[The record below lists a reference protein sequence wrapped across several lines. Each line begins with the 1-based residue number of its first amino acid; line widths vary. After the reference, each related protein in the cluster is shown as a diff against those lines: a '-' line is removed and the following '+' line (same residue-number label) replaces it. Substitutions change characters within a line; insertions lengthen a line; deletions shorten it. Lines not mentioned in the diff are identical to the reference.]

1 MNYDISIIIAHY
13 LPESLSK
20 KNPLLKKSDVQHKFT
35 KKEIEEYIKC
45 RDDIIYFLETHV
57 KIVHVDEGLIPFDL
71 YPFQKDLIKTI
82 SDNRNVIVKTGRQV
96 GKSTTTLGWLLHY
109 VLFNESKTVGI
120 LANKASTARE
130 LLSRIQIAYQ
140 HLPKYLQQGLKE
152 WNKGSLE
159 LENGSKIIASSTSS
173 SAIRGFSF
181 SCILLDEF
189 AHVQRHIAEEF
200 IRSVYP
206 TISSGKE
213 TKVIIV
219 STPKGFNMFYKYW
232 NDAVNGTNDFKPFK
246 VHWSNVPNRDQG
258 WRKKIE
264 STIGEDAF
272 RQEYEAEFLGSSNT
286 LISYEKLQELSY
298 SDPSYSKSDVDVF
311 EDVNP
316 THSYIITVDVA
327 RGQGIDYS
335 AFTVFDITEIPYKVV
350 AKYRSNLVA
359 PLVFPNIINI
369 IGKKYNDAY
378 ILIEV
383 NDIGSQVSDVL
394 HHDLEYENLFSTAW
408 YGRHGQQLSG
418 FVGGKRDSQ
427 FGVRT
432 TKSMKKIGC
441 SNLKALIEDDKLLVP
456 DYDIISELTT
466 FVSSGD
472 SFSAEEGANDDLVI
486 TLVLFAWL
494 IDQEYFKEL
503 SNQNIRDNLYKNQL
517 SQIEDL
523 TTPFGIINNGLN
535 QQEYEVDTEGNLWTN
550 VE

>member
-1 MNYDISIIIAHY
+1 MSDQY
-13 LPESLSK
+13 LGNS
-20 KNPLLKKSDVQHKFT
+20 LLKKADVQHNFT
-35 KKEIEEYIKC
+35 KEEIEEFIKC
-45 RDDIIYFLETHV
+45 RDDILYFLETYA
-57 KIVHVDEGLIPFDL
+57 KIVHVDEGLIPFKL
-71 YPFQKDLIKTI
+71 YPFQRELINTI
-82 SDNRNVIVKTGRQV
+82 TNNRNVIVKTGRQV

-109 VLFNESKTVGI
+109 VLFNQSKTVGI
-120 LANKASTARE
+120 LANKAATARE

-140 HLPKYLQQGLKE
+140 HLPKFLQQGLKE

-189 AHVQRHIAEEF
+189 AHVQRHIADEF

-219 STPKGFNMFYKYW
+219 STPNGFNMFYKYW
-232 NDAVNGTNDFKPFK
+232 NDAENGTNDFVPFK
-246 VHWSNVPNRDQG
+246 VHWTAVPDRDKK
-258 WRKKIE
+258 WKNKIE
-264 STIGEDAF
+264 STIGSDAF

-286 LISYEKLQELSY
+286 LVSYEKLQEFSY
-298 SDPSYSKSDVDVF
+298 SNPLYTKSDVDVF
-311 EDVNP
+311 EEVIS

-327 RGQGIDYS
+327 RGQGMDYS
-335 AFTVFDITEIPYKVV
+335 AFSVFDITEIPYKIV
-350 AKYRSNLVA
+350 AKYRSNVVA

-441 SNLKALIEDDKLLVP
+441 SNLKALLEDDKLLIP

-466 FVSSGD
+466 FVSKAD
-472 SFSAEEGANDDLVI
+472 SFSAEEGANDDLVM

-494 IDQEYFKEL
+494 VDQQYFKEL
-503 SNQNIRDNLYKNQL
+503 TSQNIRDNLYKNQL
-517 SQIEDL
+517 SELDDL
-523 TTPFGIINNGLN
+523 TTPFGIIDNGLN
-535 QQEYEVDTEGNLWTN
+535 REEYEVDSEGTVWIKANK
-550 VE
+550 

>member
-1 MNYDISIIIAHY
+1 MSDLY
-13 LPESLSK
+13 LG
-20 KNPLLKKSDVQHKFT
+20 NTLLKKAAVQHNYT
-35 KKEIEEYIKC
+35 KKEIEEYIRC
-45 RDDIIYFLETHV
+45 RDDIVYFLENHA
-57 KIVHVDEGLIPFDL
+57 KIVHVDEGLIPFSL
-71 YPFQKDLIKTI
+71 YPFQKDLINTI
-82 SDNRNVIVKTGRQV
+82 TDNRNVIVKTGRQV

-109 VLFNESKTVGI
+109 VLFNQSKTVGI
-120 LANKASTARE
+120 LANKAATARE

-140 HLPKYLQQGLKE
+140 HLPKFLQQGLKE

-189 AHVQRHIAEEF
+189 AHVQRHIADEF

-219 STPKGFNMFYKYW
+219 STPNGFNMFYKYW
-232 NDAVNGTNDFKPFK
+232 NDAENGKNDFTPFK
-246 VHWSNVPNRDQG
+246 VHWSNVPDRDQK
-258 WRKKIE
+258 WKKKIE
-264 STIGEDAF
+264 STIGTDAF

-298 SDPSYSKSDVDVF
+298 NDPLHRKSDVDIFKEV
-311 EDVNP
+311 ESSHLYV
-316 THSYIITVDVA
+316 ITVDVA

-335 AFTVFDITEIPYKVV
+335 AFTVFDITEMPYKIV

-441 SNLKALIEDDKLLVP
+441 SNLKALIEDDKLLIP

-466 FVSSGD
+466 FVSSAD
-472 SFSAEEGANDDLVI
+472 SFSAEEGANDDLVM

-494 IDQEYFKEL
+494 VDQQYFKEL

-517 SQIEDL
+517 SELDDL
-523 TTPFGIINNGLN
+523 TTPFGIIDNGLN
-535 QQEYEVDTEGNLWTN
+535 QQEYEIDSEGTIWTN

>member
-1 MNYDISIIIAHY
+1 MSDQY
-13 LPESLSK
+13 LGNS
-20 KNPLLKKSDVQHKFT
+20 LLKRADVQHNFT
-35 KKEIEEYIKC
+35 KEEIEEYIKC
-45 RDDIIYFLETHV
+45 RDDILYFLENHV
-57 KIVHVDEGLIPFDL
+57 KIVHVDEGLIPFSL
-71 YPFQKDLIKTI
+71 YPYQKKLITTI

-109 VLFNESKTVGI
+109 VLFNQSKTVGI
-120 LANKASTARE
+120 LANKAATARE
-130 LLSRIQIAYQ
+130 LLGRIQIAYQ
-140 HLPKYLQQGLKE
+140 HLPKFLQQGLKE

-189 AHVQRHIAEEF
+189 AHVQRHIADEF

-219 STPKGFNMFYKYW
+219 STPNGFNMFYKYW
-232 NDAVNGTNDFKPFK
+232 NDAEEGTNDFTPFK
-246 VHWSNVPNRDQG
+246 VHWSSVPDRDKV
-258 WRKKIE
+258 WKDKIQ

-286 LISYEKLQELSY
+286 LVSYEKLQELSY
-298 SDPSYSKSDVDVF
+298 ISPIYRKNDVDVF
-311 EDVNP
+311 EDEDKS
-316 THSYIITVDVA
+316 HSYVITVDVA
-327 RGQGIDYS
+327 RGQGLDYS
-335 AFTVFDITEIPYKVV
+335 AFTVFDITNIPYKIV
-350 AKYRSNLVA
+350 AKYKSNHVA

-369 IGKKYNDAY
+369 IGKKYNNAY

-432 TKSMKKIGC
+432 TKSMKKVGC
-441 SNLKALIEDDKLLVP
+441 SNLKALIEDDKLLIP
-456 DYDIISELTT
+456 DYDMISELTT
-466 FVSSGD
+466 FVSSAD
-472 SFSAEEGANDDLVI
+472 SFAAEEGANDDLVI
-486 TLVLFAWL
+486 TLVLFAWMV
-494 IDQEYFKEL
+494 DQQYFKDL
-503 SNQNIRDNLYKNQL
+503 SNQNIRSNLYKNQL
-517 SQIEDL
+517 TELEDM
-523 TTPFGIINNGLN
+523 TTPFGIINNGLDADDKEIDN
-535 QQEYEVDTEGNLWTN
+535 MGNVWVN
-550 VE
+550 AE

>member
-1 MNYDISIIIAHY
+1 MSDQY
-13 LPESLSK
+13 LGNS
-20 KNPLLKKSDVQHKFT
+20 LLKRADVQHNFT
-35 KKEIEEYIKC
+35 KEEIEEYIKC
-45 RDDIIYFLETHV
+45 RDDILYFLETYA
-57 KIVHVDEGLIPFDL
+57 KIVHVDEGLIPFKL
-71 YPFQKDLIKTI
+71 YPFQRELINTI
-82 SDNRNVIVKTGRQV
+82 TNNRNVIVKTGRQV

-109 VLFNESKTVGI
+109 VLFNQSKTVGI
-120 LANKASTARE
+120 LANKAATARE

-140 HLPKYLQQGLKE
+140 HLPKVLQQGLKE

-181 SCILLDEF
+181 STILLDEF
-189 AHVQRHIAEEF
+189 AHVQRHIADEF

-219 STPKGFNMFYKYW
+219 STPNGFNMFYKYW
-232 NDAVNGTNDFKPFK
+232 NDAENGTNDFVPFK
-246 VHWSNVPNRDQG
+246 VHWTAVPDRDKK
-258 WRKKIE
+258 WKNKIE
-264 STIGEDAF
+264 STIGSDAF

-286 LISYEKLQELSY
+286 LVSYEKLQEFSY
-298 SDPSYSKSDVDVF
+298 SNPLYTKSDVDVF
-311 EDVNP
+311 EDVIP

-327 RGQGIDYS
+327 RGQGMDYS
-335 AFTVFDITEIPYKVV
+335 AFTVFDITEIPYKIV
-350 AKYRSNLVA
+350 AKYRSNVVA

-441 SNLKALIEDDKLLVP
+441 SNLKALIEDDKLLIP

-466 FVSSGD
+466 FVSKAD
-472 SFSAEEGANDDLVI
+472 SFSAEEGANDDLVM

-494 IDQEYFKEL
+494 VDQQYFKEL
-503 SNQNIRDNLYKNQL
+503 SSQNIRDNLYKNQL
-517 SQIEDL
+517 SELDDL
-523 TTPFGIINNGLN
+523 TTPFGIIDNGLN
-535 QQEYEVDTEGNLWTN
+535 REEYEVDTEGTIWIKANK
-550 VE
+550 

>member
-1 MNYDISIIIAHY
+1 MSDLY
-13 LPESLSK
+13 LG
-20 KNPLLKKSDVQHKFT
+20 NTLLKKAAVQHNYT
-35 KKEIEEYIKC
+35 KKEIEEYIRC
-45 RDDIIYFLETHV
+45 RDDIVYFLENHA
-57 KIVHVDEGLIPFDL
+57 KIVHVDEGLIPFSL
-71 YPFQKDLIKTI
+71 YPFQKDLINTI
-82 SDNRNVIVKTGRQV
+82 TDNRNVIVKTGRQV

-109 VLFNESKTVGI
+109 VLFNQSKTVGI
-120 LANKASTARE
+120 LANKAATARE
-130 LLSRIQIAYQ
+130 LLGRIQIAYQ
-140 HLPKYLQQGLKE
+140 HLPKFLQQGLKE

-189 AHVQRHIAEEF
+189 AHVQRHIADEF

-219 STPKGFNMFYKYW
+219 STPNGFNMFYKYW
-232 NDAVNGTNDFKPFK
+232 NDAENGKNDFTPFK
-246 VHWSNVPNRDQG
+246 VHWSNVPDRDQK
-258 WRKKIE
+258 WKKKIE
-264 STIGEDAF
+264 STIGADAF

-298 SDPSYSKSDVDVF
+298 NDPLHRKSDVDIFKEV
-311 EDVNP
+311 ESSHLYV
-316 THSYIITVDVA
+316 ITVDVA

-335 AFTVFDITEIPYKVV
+335 AFTVFDITEMPYKIV

-441 SNLKALIEDDKLLVP
+441 SNLKALIEDDKLLIP

-466 FVSSGD
+466 FVSSAD
-472 SFSAEEGANDDLVI
+472 SFSAEEGANDDLVM

-494 IDQEYFKEL
+494 VDQQYFKEL

-517 SQIEDL
+517 NELDDL
-523 TTPFGIINNGLN
+523 TTPFGIIDNGLN
-535 QQEYEVDTEGNLWTN
+535 QQEYEIDSEGTIWTN

>member
-1 MNYDISIIIAHY
+1 MSDQY
-13 LPESLSK
+13 LG
-20 KNPLLKKSDVQHKFT
+20 NMLLKRADVQHNFT
-35 KKEIEEYIKC
+35 KEEVEEYIKC
-45 RDDIIYFLETHV
+45 RDDIVYFLENHMR
-57 KIVHVDEGLIPFDL
+57 IVHVDEGLIQFSL
-71 YPFQKDLIKTI
+71 YPFQKDLIQTI
-82 SDNRNVIVKTGRQV
+82 SENRNVIVKTGRQV

-109 VLFNESKTVGI
+109 VLFNQSKTVGI
-120 LANKASTARE
+120 LANKAATARE

-189 AHVQRHIAEEF
+189 AHVQRHIADEF

-219 STPKGFNMFYKYW
+219 STPNGFNMFYKYW
-232 NDAVNGTNDFKPFK
+232 NDAVSGTNDFKPFK

-298 SDPSYSKSDVDVF
+298 SNPIHRKHDVDVF
-311 EDVNP
+311 NDVIP
-316 THSYIITVDVA
+316 SHSYVMTVDVA
-327 RGQGIDYS
+327 RGQGSDYS
-335 AFTVFDITEIPYKVV
+335 AFTVFDITELPHKAV

-383 NDIGSQVSDVL
+383 NDIGSQVADVL

-432 TKSMKKIGC
+432 SKQVKKLGC
-441 SNLKALIEDDKLLVP
+441 SNLKALIEDDKLLIP
-456 DYDIISELTT
+456 DYDMISELTT
-466 FVSSGD
+466 FVSTGD
-472 SFSAEEGANDDLVI
+472 TFSAEDGAHDDLAM
-486 TLVLFAWL
+486 TLVLFGWL
-494 IDQEYFKEL
+494 VDQQYFKEL

-517 SQIEDL
+517 SEIEDL

-535 QQEYEVDTEGNLWTN
+535 HPEYEVDSEGTLWTN
-550 VE
+550 VK

>member
-1 MNYDISIIIAHY
+1 MSDLY
-13 LPESLSK
+13 LG
-20 KNPLLKKSDVQHKFT
+20 NTLLKKAAVQHNYT
-35 KKEIEEYIKC
+35 KKEIEEYIRC
-45 RDDIIYFLETHV
+45 RDDIVYFLENHA
-57 KIVHVDEGLIPFDL
+57 KIVHVDEGLIPFSL
-71 YPFQKDLIKTI
+71 YPFQKDLINTI
-82 SDNRNVIVKTGRQV
+82 TDNRNVIVKTGRQV

-109 VLFNESKTVGI
+109 VLFNQSKTVGI
-120 LANKASTARE
+120 LANKAATARE

-140 HLPKYLQQGLKE
+140 HLPKFLQQGLKE

-189 AHVQRHIAEEF
+189 AHVQRHIADEF

-219 STPKGFNMFYKYW
+219 STPNGFNMFYKYW
-232 NDAVNGTNDFKPFK
+232 NDAENGKNDFTPFK
-246 VHWSNVPNRDQG
+246 VHWSNVPDRDQK
-258 WRKKIE
+258 WKKKIE
-264 STIGEDAF
+264 STIGTDAF

-298 SDPSYSKSDVDVF
+298 NDPLHRKSDVDIFKEV
-311 EDVNP
+311 ESSHLYV
-316 THSYIITVDVA
+316 ITVDVA

-335 AFTVFDITEIPYKVV
+335 AFTVFDITEMPYKIV

-441 SNLKALIEDDKLLVP
+441 SNLKALIEDDKLLIP

-466 FVSSGD
+466 FVSSAD
-472 SFSAEEGANDDLVI
+472 SFSAEEGANDDLII
-486 TLVLFAWL
+486 TLVLFAWMV
-494 IDQEYFKEL
+494 DQQYFKDL
-503 SNQNIRDNLYKNQL
+503 SNQNIRSNLYKNQL
-517 SQIEDL
+517 NELEDM
-523 TTPFGIINNGLN
+523 TTPFGIISNGLKEDDREIDN
-535 QQEYEVDTEGNLWTN
+535 MGNVWVN

>member
-1 MNYDISIIIAHY
+1 MSEQY
-13 LPESLSK
+13 LG
-20 KNPLLKKSDVQHKFT
+20 NPLLKRSDVQHKFT

-45 RDDIIYFLETHV
+45 RDDSIYFLETHV
-57 KIVHVDEGLIPFDL
+57 KIVHVDKGLIPFSL
-71 YPFQKDLIKTI
+71 YPFQKKLIQTI
-82 SDNRNVIVKTGRQV
+82 NENRNVIVKTGRQV

-109 VLFNESKTVGI
+109 VLFNQSKTVGI
-120 LANKASTARE
+120 LANKAATARE

-140 HLPKYLQQGLKE
+140 HLPKFLQQGLKE

-159 LENGSKIIASSTSS
+159 LENGSKILASSTSS
-173 SAIRGFSF
+173 TAIRGFSF

-189 AHVQRHIAEEF
+189 AHVQRHIADEF

-213 TKVIIV
+213 TKIIIV
-219 STPKGFNMFYKYW
+219 STPNGFNMFYKYW
-232 NDAVNGTNDFKPFK
+232 NDAENGVNDFMPFK
-246 VHWSNVPNRDQG
+246 VHWSAVPDRDQE
-258 WRKKIE
+258 WKKKIE

-298 SDPSYSKSDVDVF
+298 NNPIYRKHDVDIF
-311 EDVNP
+311 EDVNL
-316 THSYIITVDVA
+316 THSYVITVDVA
-327 RGQGIDYS
+327 RGQGIDFS
-335 AFTVFDITEIPYKVV
+335 AFTVFDITEIPYKIV
-350 AKYRSNLVA
+350 AKYKNNLIA

-408 YGRHGQQLSG
+408 HGRHGQQLSG
-418 FVGGKRDSQ
+418 FVGGRRDSQ

-441 SNLKALIEDDKLLVP
+441 SNLKALIEDDKLLIP

-466 FVSSGD
+466 FVSGGD
-472 SFSAEEGANDDLVI
+472 TFSAEEGANDDLVM

-494 IDQEYFKEL
+494 VDQQYFKEL

-535 QQEYEVDTEGNLWTN
+535 QQEYEVDSEGTIWTN
-550 VE
+550 VK

>member
-1 MNYDISIIIAHY
+1 MNEQYY
-13 LPESLSK
+13 LG
-20 KNPLLKKSDVQHKFT
+20 NPLLKRSDVQHKFT
-35 KKEIEEYIKC
+35 KQEIEEYIKC
-45 RDDIIYFLETHV
+45 RDDIIYFLESHV
-57 KIVHVDEGLIPFDL
+57 KIVHVDKGLISFDL

-82 SDNRNVIVKTGRQV
+82 SDNRNTIVKTGRQV

-159 LENGSKIIASSTSS
+159 LENGSKIIGSSTSS

-189 AHVQRHIAEEF
+189 AHVQRHIADEF

-213 TKVIIV
+213 TKIIIV

-232 NDAVNGTNDFKPFK
+232 NDAENGTNDFTPFK
-246 VHWSNVPNRDQG
+246 VHWSSVPGRDQE
-258 WRKKIE
+258 WKKKIE
-264 STIGEDAF
+264 STIGADAF

-311 EDVNP
+311 EDVN
-316 THSYIITVDVA
+316 TSHSYIITVDVA

-408 YGRHGQQLSG
+408 YGRHGQQLSS
-418 FVGGKRDSQ
+418 FGGGSRRDSQ

-441 SNLKALIEDDKLLVP
+441 SNLKALIEDDKLLIP
-456 DYDIISELTT
+456 DYDIISELMA

-494 IDQEYFKEL
+494 IDQQYFKEL

-535 QQEYEVDTEGNLWTN
+535 QQEYEVDTEGNIWTN

>member
-1 MNYDISIIIAHY
+1 MSEQY
-13 LPESLSK
+13 LG
-20 KNPLLKKSDVQHKFT
+20 NPLLKRSDVQHKFT

-45 RDDIIYFLETHV
+45 RDDSIYFLETHV
-57 KIVHVDEGLIPFDL
+57 KIVHVDKGLIPFSL
-71 YPFQKDLIKTI
+71 YPFQKKLIQTI
-82 SDNRNVIVKTGRQV
+82 NENRNVIVKTGRQV

-109 VLFNESKTVGI
+109 VLFNQSKTVGI
-120 LANKASTARE
+120 LANKAATARE

-140 HLPKYLQQGLKE
+140 HLPKFLQQGLKE

-159 LENGSKIIASSTSS
+159 LENGSKILASSTSS
-173 SAIRGFSF
+173 TAIRGFSF

-189 AHVQRHIAEEF
+189 AHVQRHIADEF

-213 TKVIIV
+213 TKIIIV
-219 STPKGFNMFYKYW
+219 STPNGFNMFYKYW
-232 NDAVNGTNDFKPFK
+232 NDAENGVNDFMPFK
-246 VHWSNVPNRDQG
+246 VHWSAVPDRDQE
-258 WRKKIE
+258 WKKKIE

-298 SDPSYSKSDVDVF
+298 NNPVYRKHDVDIF
-311 EDVNP
+311 EDVNL
-316 THSYIITVDVA
+316 THSYVITVDVA
-327 RGQGIDYS
+327 RGQGIDFS
-335 AFTVFDITEIPYKVV
+335 AFTVFDITEIPYKIV
-350 AKYRSNLVA
+350 AKYKNNLIA

-418 FVGGKRDSQ
+418 FVGGRRDSQ

-441 SNLKALIEDDKLLVP
+441 SNLKALIEDDKLLIP

-466 FVSSGD
+466 FVSGGD
-472 SFSAEEGANDDLVI
+472 TFSAEEGANDDLVM

-494 IDQEYFKEL
+494 VDQQYFKEL

-535 QQEYEVDTEGNLWTN
+535 QQEYEVDSEGTLWTN
-550 VE
+550 VK

>member
-1 MNYDISIIIAHY
+1 MSDQY
-13 LPESLSK
+13 LGNS
-20 KNPLLKKSDVQHKFT
+20 LLKRADVQHNFT
-35 KKEIEEYIKC
+35 KEEIEEYIKC
-45 RDDIIYFLETHV
+45 RDDILYFLETYA
-57 KIVHVDEGLIPFDL
+57 KIVHVDEGLIPFKL
-71 YPFQKDLIKTI
+71 YPFQRELINTI
-82 SDNRNVIVKTGRQV
+82 TNNRNVIVKTGRQV

-109 VLFNESKTVGI
+109 VLFNQSKTVGI
-120 LANKASTARE
+120 LANKAATARE

-140 HLPKYLQQGLKE
+140 HLPKFLQQGLKE

-181 SCILLDEF
+181 STILLDEF
-189 AHVQRHIAEEF
+189 AHVQRHIADEF

-219 STPKGFNMFYKYW
+219 STPNGFNMFYKYW
-232 NDAVNGTNDFKPFK
+232 NDAENGTNDFVPFK
-246 VHWSNVPNRDQG
+246 VHWTAVPDRDKK
-258 WRKKIE
+258 WKNKIE
-264 STIGEDAF
+264 STIGSDAF

-286 LISYEKLQELSY
+286 LVSYEKLQELSY
-298 SDPSYSKSDVDVF
+298 SNPLYTKSDVDVF
-311 EDVNP
+311 EDVIP
-316 THSYIITVDVA
+316 THSYVITVDVA

-335 AFTVFDITEIPYKVV
+335 AFSVFDITEIPYKIV

-369 IGKKYNDAY
+369 VGKKYNDAY

-432 TKSMKKIGC
+432 SKSMKKIGC
-441 SNLKALIEDDKLLVP
+441 SNLKALIEDDKLLIP

-466 FVSSGD
+466 FVSRAD
-472 SFSAEEGANDDLVI
+472 TFSAEEGANDDLAM

-494 IDQEYFKEL
+494 VDQQYFKEL
-503 SNQNIRDNLYKNQL
+503 SSQNIRDNLYKNQL
-517 SQIEDL
+517 SELDDL
-523 TTPFGIINNGLN
+523 TTPFGIIDNGLN
-535 QQEYEVDTEGNLWTN
+535 REEYEVDTEGTIWIKANK
-550 VE
+550 

>member
-1 MNYDISIIIAHY
+1 MSDLY
-13 LPESLSK
+13 LG
-20 KNPLLKKSDVQHKFT
+20 NTLLKKAAVQHNYT
-35 KKEIEEYIKC
+35 KKEIEEYIRC
-45 RDDIIYFLETHV
+45 RDDIVYFLENHA
-57 KIVHVDEGLIPFDL
+57 KIVHVDEGLIPFSL
-71 YPFQKDLIKTI
+71 YPFQKDLINTI
-82 SDNRNVIVKTGRQV
+82 TDNRNVIVKTGRQV

-109 VLFNESKTVGI
+109 VLFNQSKTVGI
-120 LANKASTARE
+120 LANKAATARE

-140 HLPKYLQQGLKE
+140 HLPKFLQQGLKE

-189 AHVQRHIAEEF
+189 AHVQRHIADEF

-219 STPKGFNMFYKYW
+219 STPNGFNMFYKYW
-232 NDAVNGTNDFKPFK
+232 NDAENGKNDFIPFK
-246 VHWSNVPNRDQG
+246 VHWSNVPDRDQK
-258 WRKKIE
+258 WKKKIE
-264 STIGEDAF
+264 STIGTDAF

-298 SDPSYSKSDVDVF
+298 NDPLHRKSDVDIFKEV
-311 EDVNP
+311 ESSHLYV
-316 THSYIITVDVA
+316 ITVDVA

-335 AFTVFDITEIPYKVV
+335 AFTVFDITEMPYKIV
-350 AKYRSNLVA
+350 AKYRSNLIA

-441 SNLKALIEDDKLLVP
+441 SNLKALIEDDKLLIP

-466 FVSSGD
+466 FVSSAD
-472 SFSAEEGANDDLVI
+472 SFSAEEGANDDLVM
-486 TLVLFAWL
+486 TMVLFAWL
-494 IDQEYFKEL
+494 VDQQYFKEL

-517 SQIEDL
+517 SELDDL
-523 TTPFGIINNGLN
+523 TTPFGIIDNGLN
-535 QQEYEVDTEGNLWTN
+535 QQEYEIDSEGTIWTN

>member
-1 MNYDISIIIAHY
+1 MSDQY
-13 LPESLSK
+13 LG
-20 KNPLLKKSDVQHKFT
+20 NMLLKRADVQHNFT
-35 KKEIEEYIKC
+35 KEEVGEYIKC
-45 RDDIIYFLETHV
+45 RDDIVYFLENHV
-57 KIVHVDEGLIPFDL
+57 KIVHVDKGLISFDL
-71 YPFQKDLIKTI
+71 YPFQKDLIQTI

-109 VLFNESKTVGI
+109 VLFNQSKTVGI
-120 LANKASTARE
+120 LANKAATARE

-189 AHVQRHIAEEF
+189 AHVQRHIADEF

-219 STPKGFNMFYKYW
+219 STPNGFNMFYKYW
-232 NDAVNGTNDFKPFK
+232 NDAEAGTNDFKPFK

-298 SDPSYSKSDVDVF
+298 SNPIHRKHDVDVF
-311 EDVNP
+311 NDVIP
-316 THSYIITVDVA
+316 SHSYVMTVDVA
-327 RGQGIDYS
+327 RGQGSDFS
-335 AFTVFDITEIPYKVV
+335 AFTVFDVTEMPYKAV

-383 NDIGSQVSDVL
+383 NDIGSQVADVL

-432 TKSMKKIGC
+432 SKQVKKLGC
-441 SNLKALIEDDKLLVP
+441 SNLKALIEDDKLLIP
-456 DYDIISELTT
+456 DYDMISELTT
-466 FVSSGD
+466 FVSTGD
-472 SFSAEEGANDDLVI
+472 TFSAEDGAYDDLAM
-486 TLVLFAWL
+486 TLVLFGWL
-494 IDQEYFKEL
+494 VDQQYFKEL

-517 SQIEDL
+517 SEIEDL

-535 QQEYEVDTEGNLWTN
+535 HPEYEVDSEGTLWTN
-550 VE
+550 VK

>member
-1 MNYDISIIIAHY
+1 MSDLY
-13 LPESLSK
+13 LG
-20 KNPLLKKSDVQHKFT
+20 NTLLKKAAVQHNYT
-35 KKEIEEYIKC
+35 KKEIEEYIRC
-45 RDDIIYFLETHV
+45 RDDIVYFLENHA
-57 KIVHVDEGLIPFDL
+57 KIVHVDEGLIPFSL
-71 YPFQKDLIKTI
+71 YPFQKDLINTI
-82 SDNRNVIVKTGRQV
+82 TDNRNVIVKTGRQV

-109 VLFNESKTVGI
+109 VLFNQSKTVGI
-120 LANKASTARE
+120 LANKAATARE

-140 HLPKYLQQGLKE
+140 HLPKFLQQGLKE

-189 AHVQRHIAEEF
+189 AHVQRHIADEF

-219 STPKGFNMFYKYW
+219 STPNGFNMFYKYW
-232 NDAVNGTNDFKPFK
+232 NDAENGKNDFTPFK
-246 VHWSNVPNRDQG
+246 VHWSNVPDRDQK
-258 WRKKIE
+258 WKKKIE
-264 STIGEDAF
+264 STIGTDAF

-298 SDPSYSKSDVDVF
+298 NDPLHRKSDVDIFKEV
-311 EDVNP
+311 ESSHLYV
-316 THSYIITVDVA
+316 ITVDVA

-335 AFTVFDITEIPYKVV
+335 AFTVFDITEMPYKIV

-441 SNLKALIEDDKLLVP
+441 SNLKALIEDDKLLIP

-466 FVSSGD
+466 FVSSAD
-472 SFSAEEGANDDLVI
+472 SFSAEEGANDDLII
-486 TLVLFAWL
+486 TLVLFAWMV
-494 IDQEYFKEL
+494 DQQYFKDL
-503 SNQNIRDNLYKNQL
+503 SNQNIRSDLYKNQL
-517 SQIEDL
+517 NELEDM
-523 TTPFGIINNGLN
+523 TTPFGIISNGLKEDDREIDN
-535 QQEYEVDTEGNLWTN
+535 MGNVWVN

>member
-1 MNYDISIIIAHY
+1 MSDQY
-13 LPESLSK
+13 LGNS
-20 KNPLLKKSDVQHKFT
+20 LLKRADVQHNFT
-35 KKEIEEYIKC
+35 KEEIEEYIKC
-45 RDDIIYFLETHV
+45 RDDILYFLEHHV
-57 KIVHVDEGLIPFDL
+57 KIVHVDEGLIPFSL
-71 YPFQKDLIKTI
+71 YPYQKKLISTI
-82 SDNRNVIVKTGRQV
+82 SENRNVIVKTGRQV

-109 VLFNESKTVGI
+109 VLFNQSKTVGI
-120 LANKASTARE
+120 LANKAATARE
-130 LLSRIQIAYQ
+130 LLGRIQIAYQ
-140 HLPKYLQQGLKE
+140 HLPKFLQQGLKE

-189 AHVQRHIAEEF
+189 AHVQRHIADEF

-219 STPKGFNMFYKYW
+219 STPNGFNMFYKYW
-232 NDAVNGTNDFKPFK
+232 NDAEEGTNDFTPFK
-246 VHWSNVPNRDQG
+246 VHWSSVPDRDQI
-258 WRKKIE
+258 WKDKIQ

-286 LISYEKLQELSY
+286 LVSYEKLQELSY
-298 SDPSYSKSDVDVF
+298 ISPIYRKNDVDVF
-311 EDVNP
+311 EDEDKS
-316 THSYIITVDVA
+316 HSYVITVDVA
-327 RGQGIDYS
+327 RGQGLDYS
-335 AFTVFDITEIPYKVV
+335 AFTVFDITNIPYKIV
-350 AKYRSNLVA
+350 AKYKSNHVA

-369 IGKKYNDAY
+369 IGKKYNNAY

-432 TKSMKKIGC
+432 TKSMKKVGC
-441 SNLKALIEDDKLLVP
+441 SNLKALIEDDKLLIP
-456 DYDIISELTT
+456 DYDMISELTT
-466 FVSSGD
+466 FVSSAD
-472 SFSAEEGANDDLVI
+472 SYSAEEGANDDLVI
-486 TLVLFAWL
+486 TLVLFAWMV
-494 IDQEYFKEL
+494 DQQYFKDL
-503 SNQNIRDNLYKNQL
+503 SNQNIRSNLYKNQL
-517 SQIEDL
+517 NELEDM
-523 TTPFGIINNGLN
+523 TTPFGIINNGLDKDLREIDN
-535 QQEYEVDTEGNLWTN
+535 MGNVWTN

>member
-1 MNYDISIIIAHY
+1 MSDKSDKY
-13 LPESLSK
+13 LGNS
-20 KNPLLKKSDVQHKFT
+20 LLKRADVQHEYS
-35 KKEIEEYIKC
+35 KKEIQEYIKC
-45 RDDIIYFLETHV
+45 RDDIIYFLENHV
-57 KIVHVDEGLIPFDL
+57 KIVHVDHGLIPFSL
-71 YPFQKDLIKTI
+71 YPFQKDLINTI

-109 VLFNESKTVGI
+109 VLFNQSKTVGI

-140 HLPKYLQQGLKE
+140 HLPKFLQQGLKE

-173 SAIRGFSF
+173 TAIRGFSF

-189 AHVQRHIAEEF
+189 AHVQRHIADEF

-206 TISSGKE
+206 TISSGKD
-213 TKVIIV
+213 TKVIVV
-219 STPKGFNMFYKYW
+219 STPNGFNMFYKYW
-232 NDAVNGTNDFKPFK
+232 NDAENGTNDFVPFK
-246 VHWSNVPNRDQG
+246 VHWSNVPGRDKE
-258 WRKKIE
+258 WRKRIE
-264 STIGEDAF
+264 STIGADAF

-286 LISYEKLQELSY
+286 LISYDKLQELSY
-298 SDPSYSKSDVDVF
+298 SNPLYRKNDVDVF
-311 EDVNP
+311 EEVNSK
-316 THSYIITVDVA
+316 HAYVMTVDVA
-327 RGQGIDYS
+327 RGQGLDYS
-335 AFTVFDITEIPYKVV
+335 AFTVFDITEMPYKIV

-369 IGKKYNDAY
+369 IGKRYNDAY
-378 ILIEV
+378 ILIEI

-427 FGVRT
+427 FGVKT
-432 TKSMKKIGC
+432 SKQVKKIGC
-441 SNLKALIEDDKLLVP
+441 SNLKALIEDDKLFIP

-466 FVSSGD
+466 FVSGGD
-472 SFSAEEGANDDLVI
+472 TFNAEDGAHDDLAM
-486 TLVLFAWL
+486 TLVLFGWL
-494 IDQEYFKEL
+494 VDQQYFKEL
-503 SNQNIRDNLYKNQL
+503 SNQNIRDNLYRNQL
-517 SQIEDL
+517 SELEDL

-535 QQEYEVDTEGNLWTN
+535 QSEYEIDNEGTLWTN

>member
-1 MNYDISIIIAHY
+1 MSDQY
-13 LPESLSK
+13 LGNS
-20 KNPLLKKSDVQHKFT
+20 LLKKADVQHNFT
-35 KKEIEEYIKC
+35 KEDIEEFITC
-45 RDDIIYFLETHV
+45 RDDIVYFLEKYV
-57 KIVHVDEGLIPFDL
+57 KIVHVDEGLIPFTL
-71 YPFQKDLIKTI
+71 FPFQKDLINTLT
-82 SDNRNVIVKTGRQV
+82 DNRNVIVKTGRQV

-120 LANKASTARE
+120 LANKAATARE
-130 LLSRIQIAYQ
+130 LLNRIQIAYQ
-140 HLPKYLQQGLKE
+140 HLPKFLQQGLKE

-181 SCILLDEF
+181 STILLDEF
-189 AHVQRHIAEEF
+189 AHVQRHIADEF

-219 STPKGFNMFYKYW
+219 STPNGFNMFHKYW
-232 NDAVNGTNDFKPFK
+232 NDAENGTNDFIPFK
-246 VHWSNVPNRDQG
+246 VHWTAVPDRGPEWKQ
-258 WRKKIE
+258 KIE
-264 STIGEDAF
+264 STIGADAF

-286 LISYEKLQELSY
+286 LVSYEKLQELSY
-298 SDPSYSKSDVDVF
+298 SNPVYTRSDVDVF
-311 EDVNP
+311 EEADP
-316 THSYIITVDVA
+316 SHSYIITVDVA

-335 AFTVFDITEIPYKVV
+335 AFTVFDITEIPYKIV
-350 AKYRSNLVA
+350 AKYRSNTVA

-441 SNLKALIEDDKLLVP
+441 SNLKALIEDDKLLIP
-456 DYDIISELTT
+456 DYDIISELAT
-466 FVSSGD
+466 FVSSAD
-472 SFSAEEGANDDLVI
+472 TFSAEEGANDDLVM

-494 IDQEYFKEL
+494 VDQQYFKEL
-503 SNQNIRDNLYKNQL
+503 SSQNIRDNLYKNQL
-517 SQIEDL
+517 SEIEDL
-523 TTPFGIINNGLN
+523 TTPFGIIDNGLN
-535 QQEYEVDTEGNLWTN
+535 QQEYEVDSIGTVWTK
-550 VE
+550 VK

>member
-1 MNYDISIIIAHY
+1 MSDKSDKY
-13 LPESLSK
+13 LGNS
-20 KNPLLKKSDVQHKFT
+20 LLKRADVQHEYT
-35 KKEIEEYIKC
+35 KEEIQEYIKC
-45 RDDIIYFLETHV
+45 RDDIIYFLENHV
-57 KIVHVDEGLIPFDL
+57 KIVHVDHGLIPFSL
-71 YPFQKDLIKTI
+71 YPFQKDLINTI

-109 VLFNESKTVGI
+109 VLFNQSKTVGI

-140 HLPKYLQQGLKE
+140 HLPKFLQQGLKE

-173 SAIRGFSF
+173 TAIRGFSF

-189 AHVQRHIAEEF
+189 AHVQRHIADEF

-206 TISSGKE
+206 TISSGKD
-213 TKVIIV
+213 TKVIVV
-219 STPKGFNMFYKYW
+219 STPNGFNMFYKYW
-232 NDAVNGTNDFKPFK
+232 NDAENGTNDFVPFK
-246 VHWSNVPNRDQG
+246 VHWSNVPGRDKE
-258 WRKKIE
+258 WRKRIE
-264 STIGEDAF
+264 STIGADAF

-286 LISYEKLQELSY
+286 LISYDKLQELSY
-298 SDPSYSKSDVDVF
+298 SNPLYRKNDVDVF
-311 EDVNP
+311 EEVNSK
-316 THSYIITVDVA
+316 HAYVMTVDVA
-327 RGQGIDYS
+327 RGQGLDYS
-335 AFTVFDITEIPYKVV
+335 AFTVFDITEMPYKIV

-369 IGKKYNDAY
+369 IGKRYNDAY
-378 ILIEV
+378 ILIEI

-427 FGVRT
+427 FGVKT
-432 TKSMKKIGC
+432 SKQVKKIGC
-441 SNLKALIEDDKLLVP
+441 SNLKALIEDDKLFIP

-466 FVSSGD
+466 FVSGGD
-472 SFSAEEGANDDLVI
+472 TFNAEDGAHDDLAM
-486 TLVLFAWL
+486 TLVLFGWL
-494 IDQEYFKEL
+494 VDQQYFKEL
-503 SNQNIRDNLYKNQL
+503 SNQNIRDNLYRNQL
-517 SQIEDL
+517 SELEDL

-535 QQEYEVDTEGNLWTN
+535 QSEYEIDNEGTLWTN

>member
-1 MNYDISIIIAHY
+1 MSDQY
-13 LPESLSK
+13 LG
-20 KNPLLKKSDVQHKFT
+20 NMLLKRADVQHNFT
-35 KKEIEEYIKC
+35 KEEVGEYIKC
-45 RDDIIYFLETHV
+45 RDDIVYFLENHV
-57 KIVHVDEGLIPFDL
+57 KIVHVDKGLIPFDL
-71 YPFQKDLIKTI
+71 YPFQKDLIQTI

-109 VLFNESKTVGI
+109 VLFNQSKTVGI
-120 LANKASTARE
+120 LANKAATARE
-130 LLSRIQIAYQ
+130 LLGRIQIAYQ
-140 HLPKYLQQGLKE
+140 HLPKYLQQGLRE

-189 AHVQRHIAEEF
+189 AHVQRHIADEF

-206 TISSGKE
+206 TISSGSE
-213 TKVIIV
+213 TKIIIV
-219 STPKGFNMFYKYW
+219 STPNGFNMFHKYW
-232 NDAVNGTNDFKPFK
+232 NDAVEGTNDFKPFK
-246 VHWSNVPNRDQG
+246 VHWSAVPNRTQVWKD
-258 WRKKIE
+258 KIE

-286 LISYEKLQELSY
+286 LVSYEKLQELSY
-298 SDPSYSKSDVDVF
+298 SSPIYRKSGVDVF
-311 EDVNP
+311 EDVDR

-327 RGQGIDYS
+327 RGQGYDYS
-335 AFTVFDITEIPYKVV
+335 AFTVFDITQIPYKIV
-350 AKYRSNLVA
+350 AKYKDNLIA

-418 FVGGKRDSQ
+418 FVGGRRDSQ

-441 SNLKALIEDDKLLVP
+441 SNLKALIEDDKLLIP
-456 DYDIISELTT
+456 DYDVISELST
-466 FVSSGD
+466 FVSGGD
-472 SFSAEEGANDDLVI
+472 TFAAEEGANDDLVM

-494 IDQEYFKEL
+494 VDQQYFKEL
-503 SNQNIRDNLYKNQL
+503 SNQNIRSNLYKNKL
-517 SQIEDL
+517 SEIEDL
-523 TTPFGIINNGLN
+523 TTPFGIINNGIN
-535 QQEYEVDTEGNLWTN
+535 QEEYERDAEGTIWSNAK
-550 VE
+550 

>member
-1 MNYDISIIIAHY
+1 MSDQY
-13 LPESLSK
+13 LGNS
-20 KNPLLKKSDVQHKFT
+20 LLKKADVQHNFT
-35 KKEIEEYIKC
+35 NEEIEEFIKC
-45 RDDIIYFLETHV
+45 RDDILYFLETYA
-57 KIVHVDEGLIPFDL
+57 KIVHVDEGLIPFKL
-71 YPFQKDLIKTI
+71 YPFQRELINTI
-82 SDNRNVIVKTGRQV
+82 TNNRNVIVKTGRQV

-109 VLFNESKTVGI
+109 VLFNQSKTVGI
-120 LANKASTARE
+120 LANKAATARE

-140 HLPKYLQQGLKE
+140 HLPKFLQQGLKE

-173 SAIRGFSF
+173 SAIRGFSY
-181 SCILLDEF
+181 STNLLDEF
-189 AHVQRHIAEEF
+189 AHVQRHIADEF

-219 STPKGFNMFYKYW
+219 STPNGFNMFHKYW
-232 NDAVNGTNDFKPFK
+232 NDAENGTNDFIPFK
-246 VHWSNVPNRDQG
+246 VHWTAVPDRDTE
-258 WRKKIE
+258 WKKKIE
-264 STIGEDAF
+264 STIGADAF

-286 LISYEKLQELSY
+286 LVSYEKLQELSY
-298 SDPSYSKSDVDVF
+298 SNPLYTKSDVDVF
-311 EDVNP
+311 EDVIP
-316 THSYIITVDVA
+316 THSYVITVDVA

-335 AFTVFDITEIPYKVV
+335 AFSVFDITEIPYKIV

-369 IGKKYNDAY
+369 VGKKYNDAY

-383 NDIGSQVSDVL
+383 NDFGSQVSDVL

-441 SNLKALIEDDKLLVP
+441 SNLKALIEDDKLLIP
-456 DYDIISELTT
+456 DYDVISELAT
-466 FVSSGD
+466 FVSSAE
-472 SFSAEEGANDDLVI
+472 SYSAEEGANDDLVM

-494 IDQEYFKEL
+494 VDQQYFKEM
-503 SNQNIRDNLYKNQL
+503 SSQNIRDNLYKNQL
-517 SQIEDL
+517 SELDDL
-523 TTPFGIINNGLN
+523 TTPFGIIDNGLN
-535 QQEYEVDTEGNLWTN
+535 REEYEVDSEGTIWIKAQ
-550 VE
+550 

>member
-1 MNYDISIIIAHY
+1 MSDQY
-13 LPESLSK
+13 LGNS
-20 KNPLLKKSDVQHKFT
+20 LLKRADVQHNFT
-35 KKEIEEYIKC
+35 KEEIEEYIKC
-45 RDDIIYFLETHV
+45 RDDILYFLETYA
-57 KIVHVDEGLIPFDL
+57 KIVHVDEGLIPFKL
-71 YPFQKDLIKTI
+71 YPFQRELINTI
-82 SDNRNVIVKTGRQV
+82 TNNRNVIVKTGRQV

-109 VLFNESKTVGI
+109 VLFNQSKTVGI
-120 LANKASTARE
+120 LANKAATARE

-140 HLPKYLQQGLKE
+140 HLPKFLQQGLKE

-181 SCILLDEF
+181 STILLDEF
-189 AHVQRHIAEEF
+189 AHVQRHIADEF

-219 STPKGFNMFYKYW
+219 STPNGFNMFYKYW
-232 NDAVNGTNDFKPFK
+232 NDAENGTNDFVPFK
-246 VHWSNVPNRDQG
+246 VHWTAVPDRDKK
-258 WRKKIE
+258 WKNKIE
-264 STIGEDAF
+264 STIGSDAF

-286 LISYEKLQELSY
+286 LVSYEKLQEFSY
-298 SDPSYSKSDVDVF
+298 DNPLYTKSDVDVF
-311 EDVNP
+311 EEVIS

-327 RGQGIDYS
+327 RGQGMDYS
-335 AFTVFDITEIPYKVV
+335 AFTVFDITEIPYKIV
-350 AKYRSNLVA
+350 AKYRSNVVA

-441 SNLKALIEDDKLLVP
+441 SNLKALIEDDKLLIP

-466 FVSSGD
+466 FVSKAD
-472 SFSAEEGANDDLVI
+472 SFSAEEGANDDLVM

-494 IDQEYFKEL
+494 VDQQYFKEL
-503 SNQNIRDNLYKNQL
+503 SSQNIRDNLYKNQL
-517 SQIEDL
+517 SELDDL
-523 TTPFGIINNGLN
+523 TTPFGIIDNGLN
-535 QQEYEVDTEGNLWTN
+535 QEEYEVDSEGTVWIKTE
-550 VE
+550 

>member
-1 MNYDISIIIAHY
+1 MSDQY
-13 LPESLSK
+13 LG
-20 KNPLLKKSDVQHKFT
+20 NMLLKRADVQHNFT
-35 KKEIEEYIKC
+35 KEEVEEYIKC
-45 RDDIIYFLETHV
+45 RDDIVYFLENHMR
-57 KIVHVDEGLIPFDL
+57 IVHVDEGLIQFSL
-71 YPFQKDLIKTI
+71 YPFQKDLIQTI
-82 SDNRNVIVKTGRQV
+82 SENRNVIVKTGRQV

-109 VLFNESKTVGI
+109 VLFNQSKTVGI
-120 LANKASTARE
+120 LANKAATARE

-189 AHVQRHIAEEF
+189 AHVQRHIADEF

-219 STPKGFNMFYKYW
+219 STPNGFNMFYKYW
-232 NDAVNGTNDFKPFK
+232 NDAVSGTNDFKPFK

-298 SDPSYSKSDVDVF
+298 SNPIYRKHEVDVF
-311 EDVNP
+311 SDVISS
-316 THSYIITVDVA
+316 HSYVMTVDVA
-327 RGQGIDYS
+327 RGQGSDYS
-335 AFTVFDITEIPYKVV
+335 AFTVFDITELPHKAV

-383 NDIGSQVSDVL
+383 NDIGSQVADVL

-432 TKSMKKIGC
+432 SKQVKKLGC
-441 SNLKALIEDDKLLVP
+441 SNLKALIEDDKLLIP
-456 DYDIISELTT
+456 DYDMISELTT
-466 FVSSGD
+466 FVSTGD
-472 SFSAEEGANDDLVI
+472 TFSAEDGAHDDLAM
-486 TLVLFAWL
+486 TLVLFGWL
-494 IDQEYFKEL
+494 VDQQYFKEL

-517 SQIEDL
+517 SEIEDL
-523 TTPFGIINNGLN
+523 TTPFGIINNGLHHS
-535 QQEYEVDTEGNLWTN
+535 EYEVDSEGTLWTN
-550 VE
+550 VK

>member
-1 MNYDISIIIAHY
+1 MSDQY
-13 LPESLSK
+13 LGNS
-20 KNPLLKKSDVQHKFT
+20 LLKRADVQHNFT
-35 KKEIEEYIKC
+35 KEEIEEYIKC
-45 RDDIIYFLETHV
+45 RDDILYFLETYA
-57 KIVHVDEGLIPFDL
+57 KIVHVDEGLIPFKL
-71 YPFQKDLIKTI
+71 YPFQRELINTI
-82 SDNRNVIVKTGRQV
+82 TNNRNVIVKTGRQV

-109 VLFNESKTVGI
+109 VLFNQSKTVGI
-120 LANKASTARE
+120 LANKAATARE

-140 HLPKYLQQGLKE
+140 HLPKFLQQGLKE

-181 SCILLDEF
+181 STILLDEF
-189 AHVQRHIAEEF
+189 AHVQRHIADEF

-219 STPKGFNMFYKYW
+219 STPNGFNMFYKYW
-232 NDAVNGTNDFKPFK
+232 NDAENGTNDFVPFK
-246 VHWSNVPNRDQG
+246 VHWTAVPDRDKK
-258 WRKKIE
+258 WKNKIE
-264 STIGEDAF
+264 STIGSDAF

-286 LISYEKLQELSY
+286 LVSYEKLQEFSY
-298 SDPSYSKSDVDVF
+298 DNPLYTKSDVDVF
-311 EDVNP
+311 EEVIS

-327 RGQGIDYS
+327 RGQGMDYS
-335 AFTVFDITEIPYKVV
+335 AFTVFDITEIPYKIV
-350 AKYRSNLVA
+350 AKYRSNVVA

-441 SNLKALIEDDKLLVP
+441 SNLKALIEDDKLLIP

-466 FVSSGD
+466 FVSKAD
-472 SFSAEEGANDDLVI
+472 SFSAEEGANDDLVM

-494 IDQEYFKEL
+494 VDQQYFKEL
-503 SNQNIRDNLYKNQL
+503 SSQNIRDNLYKNQL
-517 SQIEDL
+517 SELDDL
-523 TTPFGIINNGLN
+523 TTPFGIIDNGLN
-535 QQEYEVDTEGNLWTN
+535 QQEYEVDSEGTLWTK

>member
-1 MNYDISIIIAHY
+1 MSDLY
-13 LPESLSK
+13 LG
-20 KNPLLKKSDVQHKFT
+20 NTLLKKAAVQHNYT
-35 KKEIEEYIKC
+35 KKEIEEYIRC
-45 RDDIIYFLETHV
+45 RDDIIYFLENHA
-57 KIVHVDEGLIPFDL
+57 KIVHVDEGLIPFSL
-71 YPFQKDLIKTI
+71 YPFQKDLINTI
-82 SDNRNVIVKTGRQV
+82 TDNRNVIVKTGRQV

-109 VLFNESKTVGI
+109 VLFNQSKTVGI
-120 LANKASTARE
+120 LANKAATARE

-140 HLPKYLQQGLKE
+140 HLPKFLQQGLKE

-189 AHVQRHIAEEF
+189 AHVQRHIADEF

-219 STPKGFNMFYKYW
+219 STPNGFNMFYKYW
-232 NDAVNGTNDFKPFK
+232 NDAENGKNDFTPFK
-246 VHWSNVPNRDQG
+246 VHWSNVPDRDQK
-258 WRKKIE
+258 WKKKIE
-264 STIGEDAF
+264 STIGTDAF

-298 SDPSYSKSDVDVF
+298 NDPLHRKSDVDIFKEV
-311 EDVNP
+311 ESSHLYV
-316 THSYIITVDVA
+316 ITVDVA

-335 AFTVFDITEIPYKVV
+335 AFTVFDITEMPYKIV

-441 SNLKALIEDDKLLVP
+441 SNLKALIEDDKLLIP

-466 FVSSGD
+466 FVSSAD
-472 SFSAEEGANDDLVI
+472 SFSAEEGANDDLVM

-494 IDQEYFKEL
+494 VDQQYFKEL

-517 SQIEDL
+517 NELDDL
-523 TTPFGIINNGLN
+523 TTPFGIIDNGLN
-535 QQEYEVDTEGNLWTN
+535 QQEYEIDSEGTIWTN

>member
-1 MNYDISIIIAHY
+1 MSEQY
-13 LPESLSK
+13 LG
-20 KNPLLKKSDVQHKFT
+20 NPLLKRSDVQHKFT

-45 RDDIIYFLETHV
+45 RDDSIYFLETHV
-57 KIVHVDEGLIPFDL
+57 KIVHVDKGLIPFSL
-71 YPFQKDLIKTI
+71 YPFQKKLIQTI
-82 SDNRNVIVKTGRQV
+82 NENRNVIVKTGRQV

-109 VLFNESKTVGI
+109 VLFNQSKTVGI
-120 LANKASTARE
+120 LANKAATARE

-140 HLPKYLQQGLKE
+140 HLPKFLQQGLKE

-159 LENGSKIIASSTSS
+159 LENGSKILASSTSS
-173 SAIRGFSF
+173 TAIRGFSF

-189 AHVQRHIAEEF
+189 AHVQRHIADEF

-213 TKVIIV
+213 TKIIIV
-219 STPKGFNMFYKYW
+219 STPNGFNMFYKYW
-232 NDAVNGTNDFKPFK
+232 NDAVNGVNDFMPFK
-246 VHWSNVPNRDQG
+246 VHWSAVPDRDQE
-258 WRKKIE
+258 WKKKIE

-298 SDPSYSKSDVDVF
+298 NNPVYRKHDVDIF
-311 EDVNP
+311 EDVN
-316 THSYIITVDVA
+316 TSHSYVITVDVA
-327 RGQGIDYS
+327 RGQGIDFS
-335 AFTVFDITEIPYKVV
+335 AFTVFDITEIPYKIV
-350 AKYRSNLVA
+350 AKYKNNLIA

-418 FVGGKRDSQ
+418 FVGGRRDSQ

-441 SNLKALIEDDKLLVP
+441 SNLKALIEDDKLLIP

-466 FVSSGD
+466 FVSGGD
-472 SFSAEEGANDDLVI
+472 TFSAEEGANDDLVM

-494 IDQEYFKEL
+494 VDQQYFKEL

-535 QQEYEVDTEGNLWTN
+535 QQEYEVDSEGTIWTN
-550 VE
+550 VK

>member
-1 MNYDISIIIAHY
+1 MSEQY
-13 LPESLSK
+13 LG
-20 KNPLLKKSDVQHKFT
+20 NPLLKRSDVQHKFT

-45 RDDIIYFLETHV
+45 RDDSIYFLETHV
-57 KIVHVDEGLIPFDL
+57 KIVHVDKGLIPFSL
-71 YPFQKDLIKTI
+71 YPFQKKLIQTI
-82 SDNRNVIVKTGRQV
+82 NENRNVIVKTGRQV

-109 VLFNESKTVGI
+109 VLFNQSKTVGI
-120 LANKASTARE
+120 LANKAATARE

-140 HLPKYLQQGLKE
+140 HLPKFLQQGLKE

-159 LENGSKIIASSTSS
+159 LENGSKILASSTSS
-173 SAIRGFSF
+173 TAIRGFSF

-189 AHVQRHIAEEF
+189 AHVQRHIADEF

-213 TKVIIV
+213 TKIIIV
-219 STPKGFNMFYKYW
+219 STPNGFNMFYKYW
-232 NDAVNGTNDFKPFK
+232 NDAVNGVNDFMPFK
-246 VHWSNVPNRDQG
+246 VHWSAVPDRDQE
-258 WRKKIE
+258 WKKKIE

-298 SDPSYSKSDVDVF
+298 SNPVYRKHDVDIF
-311 EDVNP
+311 EDVNL
-316 THSYIITVDVA
+316 THSYVITVDVA
-327 RGQGIDYS
+327 RGQGIDFS
-335 AFTVFDITEIPYKVV
+335 AFTVFDITEIPYKIV
-350 AKYRSNLVA
+350 AKYKNNLIA

-408 YGRHGQQLSG
+408 HGRHGQQLSG
-418 FVGGKRDSQ
+418 FVGGRRDSQ

-441 SNLKALIEDDKLLVP
+441 SNLKALIEDDKLLIP

-466 FVSSGD
+466 FVSGGD
-472 SFSAEEGANDDLVI
+472 TFSAEEGANDDLVM

-494 IDQEYFKEL
+494 VDQQYFKEL

-535 QQEYEVDTEGNLWTN
+535 QQEYEVDSEGTLWTN
-550 VE
+550 VK

>member
-1 MNYDISIIIAHY
+1 MSDQY
-13 LPESLSK
+13 LGNS
-20 KNPLLKKSDVQHKFT
+20 LLKKADVQHNFT
-35 KKEIEEYIKC
+35 KEDIEEFIAC
-45 RDDIIYFLETHV
+45 RDDIVYFLEKYV
-57 KIVHVDEGLIPFDL
+57 KIVHVDEGLIPFTL
-71 YPFQKDLIKTI
+71 FPFQRDLIHTLT
-82 SDNRNVIVKTGRQV
+82 DNRNVIVKTGRQV

-109 VLFNESKTVGI
+109 VLFHESKTVGI
-120 LANKASTARE
+120 LANKAATARE
-130 LLSRIQIAYQ
+130 LLNRIQIAYQ
-140 HLPKYLQQGLKE
+140 HLPKFLQQGLKE

-181 SCILLDEF
+181 STILLDEF
-189 AHVQRHIAEEF
+189 AHVQRHIADEF

-219 STPKGFNMFYKYW
+219 STPNGFNMFHKYW
-232 NDAVNGTNDFKPFK
+232 NDAENGTNDFIPFK
-246 VHWSNVPNRDQG
+246 VHWTAVPDRG
-258 WRKKIE
+258 PEWKKKIE
-264 STIGEDAF
+264 STIGADAF

-286 LISYEKLQELSY
+286 LVSYEKLQELSY
-298 SDPSYSKSDVDVF
+298 NNPIYTKSDVDVF
-311 EDVNP
+311 EEVNP
-316 THSYIITVDVA
+316 NHSYVMTVDVA

-335 AFTVFDITEIPYKVV
+335 AFTVFDITEIPYKIV
-350 AKYRSNLVA
+350 AKYRSNTVA

-441 SNLKALIEDDKLLVP
+441 SNLKALIEDDKLLIP
-456 DYDIISELTT
+456 DYDIISELAT
-466 FVSSGD
+466 FVSSAD
-472 SFSAEEGANDDLVI
+472 TFSAEEGANDDLVM

-494 IDQEYFKEL
+494 VDQQYFKEL
-503 SNQNIRDNLYKNQL
+503 SSQNIRDNLYKNQL
-517 SQIEDL
+517 SELDDL
-523 TTPFGIINNGLN
+523 TTPFGIIDNGLN
-535 QQEYEVDTEGNLWTN
+535 QQEYEVDSEGTVWTK
-550 VE
+550 VK

>member
-1 MNYDISIIIAHY
+1 MSDQY
-13 LPESLSK
+13 LG
-20 KNPLLKKSDVQHKFT
+20 NALLKRADVQHNYT
-35 KKEIEEYIKC
+35 KKEIDEYVKC
-45 RDDIIYFLETHV
+45 RDDIVYFLEYYM
-57 KIVHVDEGLIPFDL
+57 KIVHVDEGLIPFSL
-71 YPFQKDLIKTI
+71 YPFQKELIKTI
-82 SDNRNVIVKTGRQV
+82 SENRNVIVKTGRQV

-109 VLFNESKTVGI
+109 VLFNQSKTVGI
-120 LANKASTARE
+120 LANKAATARE

-140 HLPKYLQQGLKE
+140 HLPKFLQQGLKE

-206 TISSGKE
+206 TISSGQE

-219 STPKGFNMFYKYW
+219 STPNGFNMFYKYW
-232 NDAVNGTNDFKPFK
+232 NDAEAGTNDFTPFK
-246 VHWSNVPNRDQG
+246 VHWSNVPGRDQE
-258 WRKKIE
+258 WRKQIE
-264 STIGEDAF
+264 STIGADAF

-298 SDPSYSKSDVDVF
+298 SNPIHRKHDVDVF
-311 EDVNP
+311 SDVIP
-316 THSYIITVDVA
+316 SHSYVMTVDVA

-335 AFTVFDITEIPYKVV
+335 AFTVFDITKMPYKAV

-432 TKSMKKIGC
+432 SKQVKKIGC
-441 SNLKALIEDDKLLVP
+441 SNLKALIEDDKLLIP
-456 DYDIISELTT
+456 DYDMISELTT
-466 FVSSGD
+466 FVSTGD
-472 SFSAEEGANDDLVI
+472 TFSAEDGAHDDLAM
-486 TLVLFAWL
+486 TLVLFGWL
-494 IDQEYFKEL
+494 VDQQYFKEL

-517 SQIEDL
+517 SEIEDL

-535 QQEYEVDTEGNLWTN
+535 HPEYEVDSEGTLWTN
-550 VE
+550 VK

>member
-1 MNYDISIIIAHY
+1 MSDLY
-13 LPESLSK
+13 LG
-20 KNPLLKKSDVQHKFT
+20 NTLLKKAAVQHNYT
-35 KKEIEEYIKC
+35 KKEIEEYIRC
-45 RDDIIYFLETHV
+45 RDDIVYFLENHA
-57 KIVHVDEGLIPFDL
+57 KIVHVDEGLIPFSL
-71 YPFQKDLIKTI
+71 YPFQKDLINTI
-82 SDNRNVIVKTGRQV
+82 TDNRNVIVKTGRQV

-109 VLFNESKTVGI
+109 VLFNQSKTVGI
-120 LANKASTARE
+120 LANKAATARE

-140 HLPKYLQQGLKE
+140 HLPKFLQQGLKE

-189 AHVQRHIAEEF
+189 AHVQRHIADEF

-219 STPKGFNMFYKYW
+219 STPNGFNMFYKYW
-232 NDAVNGTNDFKPFK
+232 NDAENGKNDFTPFK
-246 VHWSNVPNRDQG
+246 VHWSNVPDRDQN
-258 WRKKIE
+258 WKKKIE
-264 STIGEDAF
+264 STIGTDAF

-298 SDPSYSKSDVDVF
+298 NDPLHRKSDVDIFKEV
-311 EDVNP
+311 ESSHLYV
-316 THSYIITVDVA
+316 ITVDVA

-335 AFTVFDITEIPYKVV
+335 AFTVFDITEIPYKIV

-441 SNLKALIEDDKLLVP
+441 SNLKALIEDDKLLIP

-466 FVSSGD
+466 FVSSAD
-472 SFSAEEGANDDLVI
+472 SFSAEEGANDDLVM

-494 IDQEYFKEL
+494 VDQQYFKEL

-517 SQIEDL
+517 NELDDL
-523 TTPFGIINNGLN
+523 TTPFGIIDNGLN
-535 QQEYEVDTEGNLWTN
+535 QQEYEIDSEGTIWTN

>member
-1 MNYDISIIIAHY
+1 MSDKSDKY
-13 LPESLSK
+13 LGNS
-20 KNPLLKKSDVQHKFT
+20 LLKRADVQHEYS
-35 KKEIEEYIKC
+35 KEEIQEYIKC
-45 RDDIIYFLETHV
+45 RDDIIYFLENHV
-57 KIVHVDEGLIPFDL
+57 KIVHVDHGLIPFAL
-71 YPFQKDLIKTI
+71 YPFQKELINTI

-109 VLFNESKTVGI
+109 VLFNQSKTVGI

-140 HLPKYLQQGLKE
+140 HLPNFLQQGLKE

-173 SAIRGFSF
+173 TAIRGFSF

-189 AHVQRHIAEEF
+189 AHVQRHIADEF

-206 TISSGKE
+206 TISSGKD
-213 TKVIIV
+213 TKVIVV
-219 STPKGFNMFYKYW
+219 STPNGFNMFYKYW
-232 NDAVNGTNDFKPFK
+232 NDAENGTNDFVPFK
-246 VHWSNVPNRDQG
+246 VHWSNVPGRDKE
-258 WRKKIE
+258 WRKRIE
-264 STIGEDAF
+264 STIGADAF

-286 LISYEKLQELSY
+286 LISYDKLQELSY
-298 SDPSYSKSDVDVF
+298 SNPLYRKNDVDVF
-311 EDVNP
+311 EEVNSK
-316 THSYIITVDVA
+316 HAYVMTVDVA
-327 RGQGIDYS
+327 RGQGLDYS
-335 AFTVFDITEIPYKVV
+335 AFTVFDITEMPYKIV

-369 IGKKYNDAY
+369 IGKRYNDAY
-378 ILIEV
+378 ILIEI

-427 FGVRT
+427 FGVKT
-432 TKSMKKIGC
+432 SKQVKKIGC
-441 SNLKALIEDDKLLVP
+441 SNLKALIEDDKLFIP

-466 FVSSGD
+466 FVSGGD
-472 SFSAEEGANDDLVI
+472 TFNAEDGAHDDLAM
-486 TLVLFAWL
+486 TLVLFGWL
-494 IDQEYFKEL
+494 VDQQYFKEL

-517 SQIEDL
+517 SELEDL
-523 TTPFGIINNGLN
+523 TTPFGVINNGLN
-535 QQEYEVDTEGNLWTN
+535 QSEYEIDNEGTLWTN
-550 VE
+550 AE